1 MSFLDFGS
9 DSVYQG
15 AVTGADGWVFP
26 NDMKIV
32 GAQGYVA
39 VNGTD
44 RIDVI
49 DLVGRTVS
57 HSIPFPSGR
66 GPGFLAVGGDTL
78 YVANYDGSVCLVA
91 LGMDSVVGTVEHVV
105 GFPGGIAIAGGKVFV
120 SDIGLY
126 PEQGR
131 WVRVLRPGAPIGRD
145 SVRVENSPGAVT
157 EQSGSIFVVCTG
169 TSRLYRIDPETLLLE
184 DSLQLG
190 GYLSDMAGDGESLY
204 VLGADSVA
212 KVEDN
217 PLSIISSGLIRRT
230 AGSFFYA
237 LGVRRPEGTI
247 YVSNI
252 MTLGGSGRVEVYHAD
267 GSQARVP
274 FPVGVFPGAFAFRP

>member
-1 MSFLDFGS
+1 MSFLDFDS

-15 AVTGADGWVFP
+15 AVAGADGWVFP

-32 GAQGYVA
+32 GNRGYVA

-44 RIDVI
+44 RVDVV
-49 DLVGRTVS
+49 DLVGRSVS
-57 HSIPFPSGR
+57 RSIPFPSGR

-78 YVANYDGSVCLVA
+78 YVASYDGSVSLVA
-91 LGMDSVVGTVEHVV
+91 LAMDSIVATVEHVV
-105 GFPGGIAIAGGKVFV
+105 GFPGGIAVAGSKVFIT
-120 SDIGLY
+120 DIGLY

-131 WVRVLRPGAPIGRD
+131 WVQVLRPGAPMGRD
-145 SVRVENSPGAVT
+145 SVRVENSPGAMT
-157 EQSGSIFVVCTG
+157 EQGGALFVVCTG
-169 TSRLYRIDPETLLLE
+169 TSRVYRIDPLSLALS

-190 GYLSDMAGDGESLY
+190 GYLSDLAGDGESLY

-217 PLSIISSGLIRRT
+217 PLSVISSGLIRRS
-230 AGSFFYA
+230 AGSYFYA
-237 LGVRRPEGTI
+237 LAVRRPQGTI

-252 MTLGGSGRVEVYHAD
+252 MTLGGSGRVELYHAD
-267 GSQARVP
+267 GSQARAP
-274 FPVGVFPGAFAFRP
+274 FPAGVFPGAFAFRP